1 MGAAV
6 SGCLFDSFEQAWK
19 GWTTDH
25 STTAHPAPKWSV
37 SFMRICLA
45 FLIFVGSVSAFSQP
59 SSVALTHVNV
69 VDVRS
74 GSVARDQT
82 VLIADGRISAVSR
95 SGSVHIPGGVRI
107 LDGQGDFL
115 IPGLWDMHVHTDGDR
130 RALQMMLAAGI
141 TGIRDMGGD
150 VHKLI
155 NARHNIEAGDWDGP
169 RVIFAGPLLDGP
181 PGDSDSESW
190 VVRTPEEA
198 RRVVVSLA
206 VLHVNFIKVHD
217 RLARDVY
224 FTIAATAKREEL
236 PFAGHVP
243 GTISPVEASD
253 AGQASIE
260 HFEFVPKQCLP
271 VLNAM
276 VVGENPGLKECT
288 HESFDALFEHFAK
301 NGTWLVP
308 TIQSFRYFAPAQWTQ
323 ILANF
328 SELGGQMRN
337 AHVQMM
343 AGTDWSD
350 YLESKGAHPGGC
362 LHDELGIW
370 VDAGFTPVQ
379 ALQASAVNPALFL
392 GMQDSLGSVKK
403 GYIADLVLLKDNPL
417 LDIRNTTHIVAVVA
431 RGKVYDHA
439 ALIGLGR
446 TEGR

>member
-1 MGAAV
+1 
-6 SGCLFDSFEQAWK
+6 
-19 GWTTDH
+19 
-25 STTAHPAPKWSV
+25 
-37 SFMRICLA
+37 MRLCFA
-45 FLIFVGSVSAFSQP
+45 FLTFWGSVSAFSQ
-59 SSVALTHVNV
+59 SSNVALTHVNV

-82 VLIADGRISAVSR
+82 VLIAGGRISDVSG
-95 SGSVHIPGGVRI
+95 SGSVHIPTGSRI
-107 LDGQGDFL
+107 LDAQGDFL
-115 IPGLWDMHVHTDGDR
+115 IPGLWDMHVHTDGNR

-155 NARHNIEAGDWDGP
+155 DARHNIEAGNWNGP
-169 RVIFAGPLLDGP
+169 RVIFAGPMLDGP

-198 RRVVVSLA
+198 RRAVVSLA
-206 VLHVNFIKVHD
+206 ALHVNFIKVHD
-217 RLARDVY
+217 RLPRDVY
-224 FTIAATAKREEL
+224 FTIAETAKQEGL
-236 PFAGHVP
+236 PFAGHVSA
-243 GTISPVEASD
+243 TISPIEASD

-276 VVGENPGLKECT
+276 AAGENPGLNECT
-288 HESFDALFEHFAK
+288 HGSFDALLEHLAK
-301 NGTWLVP
+301 KGTWLVP
-308 TIQSFRYFAPAQWTQ
+308 TVQSFRYFAPAQWKQ

-337 AHVQMM
+337 ANVQMM

-350 YLESKGAHPGGC
+350 YLESKGARPGWC

-370 VDAGFTPVQ
+370 VDAGFTPLQ
-379 ALQASAVNPALFL
+379 ALQASTVNPALFL
-392 GMQDSLGSVKK
+392 GMQDSLGSVKN

-417 LDIRNTTHIVAVVA
+417 LDIRNTTHIVAVIA

-439 ALIGLGR
+439 ALVGLGG
-446 TEGR
+446 TERR